1 MVLYTCFM
9 HVAYQASGA
18 SPCIIVLSV
27 KVAAWWH
34 GGKLPIIL
42 SHSSASYISWFK
54 NPVPEAA
61 WCPRRPGLPRRR
73 RGAGVAPPPSRFARH
88 PRKRGIG
95 GALWALA
102 AVFAIVACTSPVNKG
117 SETTPPVALLSPACG
132 GGTRSV
138 TGVWA
143 SAARAAGAHTGPP
156 GDPMPHK

>member
-34 GGKLPIIL
+34 GANCRLSFPSFRIPHIL
-42 SHSSASYISWFK
+42 VQKSRAGSGLVS
-54 NPVPEAA
+54 
-61 WCPRRPGLPRRR
+61 RRPGLPRRR
-73 RGAGVAPPPSRFARH
+73 RGAGWPHPRHASRDT